1 MMSPSQDVRLMVYYV
16 DDEKPH
22 DFDGGKFGKH
32 PGLGSRLLDS
42 VHFSNDTKY
51 PKIRH
56 CVWEISTH
64 SSGDFV
70 RKKKL
75 KSVHSELDF

>member
-32 PGLGSRLLDS
+32 PGSGSRLLDS
-42 VHFSNDTKY
+42 VHFSNDTQSF
-51 PKIRH
+51 H
-56 CVWEISTH
+56 
-64 SSGDFV
+64 GF
-70 RKKKL
+70 
-75 KSVHSELDF
+75 